1 MEKPRDEAQ
10 FYQAEQVE
18 QLGRVVDDLGADV
31 YAFGLLTTFQGELF
45 VGTRRLL
52 ELADQTAALQVEAR
66 CWCGRRATHNARI
79 VDGDQVYDG
88 ELLVVDDAAQSPDVT
103 YELRCRRHWHSGE
116 SAPPEFNEALLR
128 AV

>member
-52 ELADQTAALQVEAR
+52 ELAVDLGAR
-66 CWCGRRATHNARI
+66 LLPAFRASPTGIPYGTVNLRWGVPPGETPFRI
-79 VDGDQVYDG
+79 
-88 ELLVVDDAAQSPDVT
+88 SM
-103 YELRCRRHWHSGE
+103 R
-116 SAPPEFNEALLR
+116 
-128 AV
+128 